1 MKIKTVFNSFHIAL
15 TAILIHG
22 SSVSAAVERYSAS
35 AVVPIKKPKP
45 TDQEKFE
52 AESQVK
58 RALLSK
64 IIASQDESR
73 RQRLQELSGQLNPD
87 DFFVVGTLLIAD
99 TRVDTKAKT
108 LMLVA
113 QVDSDSQ
120 AFDKLVDRGGFKG
133 IVAWVFAARRQASVK
148 EFDMVAFNRITTEQ
162 KKEESAGASS
172 SGGKAVAQQGILE
185 QSSVSTEGG
194 TLRKEDSIE
203 YRVEEHQR
211 ARIDKAMS
219 ETFKNR
225 KIRTALSSDLQSN
238 SDGKLVIAD
247 VLQDFKNSS
256 DISDTHKALVM
267 NAALAAEVDFFAT
280 GTVTINAKSRDP
292 VTGSTRIAVTVD
304 AQVVGFRKSSKGD
317 RYVGTEVAAS
327 TGSKTVIA
335 IGADQTEAENK
346 AIEEAS
352 KVAANILSDQLQ
364 KQ

>member
-1 MKIKTVFNSFHIAL
+1 MQQFLVKSSCRIAIAASL
-15 TAILIHG
+15 ILAG
-22 SSVSAAVERYSAS
+22 AGSAAVERFSAS
-35 AVVPIKKPKP
+35 AVVPIKKSKP
-45 TDQEKFE
+45 TDQEKSE

-64 IIASQDESR
+64 IIAAQDESR
-73 RQRLQELSGQLNPD
+73 RQRLQEMSSQMNPD
-87 DFFVVGTLLIAD
+87 DFFVTGTLLIAD
-99 TRVDTKAKT
+99 SRVDAKAKT
-108 LMLVA
+108 VTLVA

-133 IVAWVFAARRQASVK
+133 IVAWVFAARRQSVVK
-148 EFDMVAFNRITTEQ
+148 ELDPNLFSRFTTEQ
-162 KKEESAGASS
+162 KKEESASASTT
-172 SGGKAVAQQGILE
+172 GGKAAAQQGTVD
-185 QSSVSTEGG
+185 QSSVSSESG

-225 KIRTALSSDLQSN
+225 RIRTALSSDLQSN
-238 SDGKLVIAD
+238 SNGALIIAD
-247 VLQDFKNSS
+247 VLQDYKNSS

-292 VTGSTRIAVTVD
+292 ATGSTRIAVTVD

-352 KVAANILSDQLQ
+352 KLAANILSDQLQ